1 MAKDTAPASASVAY
15 ISSDFGK
22 NETLNLDDGKDVLKN
37 TIMPI
42 SYVIDPGY
50 LVLALLGP
58 IVPHDMRFSY
68 PGCLSALNVSL
79 VSFFCHREF
88 GICYNRKT
96 LEEAVS
102 KLETLH
108 EML

>member
-1 MAKDTAPASASVAY
+1 MANDTAPASASVAY

-22 NETLNLDDGKDVLKN
+22 NETLNLDDGKDVLKS

-68 PGCLSALNVSL
+68 PGCLSAFKRVIGVIFLS
-79 VSFFCHREF
+79 R
-88 GICYNRKT
+88 GIWDLLQQEN
-96 LEEAVS
+96 S
-102 KLETLH
+102 
-108 EML
+108 